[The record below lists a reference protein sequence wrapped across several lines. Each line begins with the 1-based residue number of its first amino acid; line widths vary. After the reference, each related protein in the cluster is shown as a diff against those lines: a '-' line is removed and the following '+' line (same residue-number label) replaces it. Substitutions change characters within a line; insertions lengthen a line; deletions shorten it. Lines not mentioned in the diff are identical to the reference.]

1 MSVITLGNQYDFLR
15 HVITLESIGAVPVI
29 VGRGVVVG
37 IGTSSRGPAMEPYGI
52 AASTPS
58 LIRRTYG
65 DGPLREGLE
74 LAAAQGC
81 SIVYGVRVLGEGY
94 QTAELPVVDGQ
105 DEPCGKFV
113 ARGPGAWGNIP
124 TITISYGDLDGTK
137 KEIFNGNGS
146 GVTTPYALMYD
157 DIVESPLNYVR
168 VDGVTRTIIY
178 SGTPDPGEVLL
189 NKSTGTLTFATG
201 EWPETNEQIEVRY
214 KYKSRKVTIREEGK
228 QPVTYNNLMSLTMMA
243 AKMKNDPVCTFEIDV
258 GATRLPKPIS
268 ATNMSG
274 GSDGDPITIDDWEA
288 AFNSVLEKLPDTVI
302 PSAVFTTAYEAT
314 EGQWDIVALLDQ
326 FLWQMG
332 HRKKPC
338 QGFVTLPAD
347 ATAQQILDFKEGYTN
362 LFLTLISNGYDNTEK
377 DLAGARAGQ
386 EAALGLGV
394 SPATASNSLKGVNG
408 LLFQWSEPDRE
419 LLTYNG
425 VEVLVKDTGVHPYVG
440 VSTDLDD
447 SFRRTVDV
455 RTICQVIVWVD
466 QIVKY
471 FLNEKR
477 TKTNLAR
484 MKTSI
489 DVLLDRL
496 CRASVLDTYDL
507 MVTPNE
513 SDHNAVDITLKIQ
526 PVGHIERVYTWI
538 GVGYYNV
545 EAIAE

>member
-15 HVITLESIGAVPVI
+15 HVVTLESIGTVPVI
-29 VGRGVVVG
+29 VGRGIVVG
-37 IGTSSRGPAMEPYGI
+37 VGTSSRGPAMEPYGI
-52 AASTPS
+52 AASTPNM
-58 LIRRTYG
+58 IRRVYG
-65 DGPLREGLE
+65 DGPLKEGLE

-94 QTAELPVVDGQ
+94 STAQLEVEDGQ
-105 DEPCGKFV
+105 DDVCGRFI

-124 TITISYGDLDGTK
+124 TIKIEYGDLDGAK
-137 KEIFNGNGS
+137 KEIFNGNGAT
-146 GVTTPYALMYD
+146 VTVPYALMYD
-157 DIVESPLNYVR
+157 DLVESPINYVR
-168 VDGVTRTIIY
+168 VGGQSRTIIY
-178 SGTPDPGEVLL
+178 SGVPEAGEVLMD
-189 NKSTGTLTFATG
+189 KSAGTLTFATG
-201 EWPETNEQIEVRY
+201 EWPDTNQQIEVRY
-214 KYKSRKVTIREEGK
+214 KYKSRKITIREEAK
-228 QPVTYNNLMSLTMMA
+228 LPVVYNNITSLTMLA
-243 AKMKNDPVCTFEIDV
+243 AKMKNDPVCTFEIET
-258 GATRLPKPIS
+258 GATRLPKCIS
-268 ATNMSG
+268 DTNMAG
-274 GSDGDPITIDDWEA
+274 GSDGAPITIEDWEV
-288 AFNSVLEKLPDTVI
+288 AFNNILTKLPDTVI
-302 PSAVFTTAYEAT
+302 PSAVFATAYEAT
-314 EGQWDIVALLDQ
+314 PGQWDIVALMDQ

-332 HRKKPC
+332 NLKKPC
-338 QGFVTLPAD
+338 QGFITLPAD

-408 LLFQWSEPDRE
+408 LLFQWNEPERE
-419 LLTYNG
+419 MLTYGG

-440 VSTDLDD
+440 VSTDPDD

-455 RTICQVIVWVD
+455 RTICQVVVWVD

-489 DVLLDRL
+489 AVMLDRL

-507 MVTPNE
+507 AVTPNE
-513 SDHNAVDITLKIQ
+513 ADHNAVDITLKIQ

-538 GVGYYNV
+538 GVGYYNPS
-545 EAIAE
+545 AIAE

>member
-15 HVITLESIGAVPVI
+15 HVVTLESIGTVPVI

-52 AASTPS
+52 AGNTPS
-58 LIRRTYG
+58 LIRRTFG

-81 SIVYGVRVLGEGY
+81 AIVYGVRVLGEGY
-94 QTAELPVVDGQ
+94 KTAELEVVDGQ
-105 DEPCGKFV
+105 DNPCGKFV
-113 ARGPGAWGNIP
+113 ARGPGTWGNIP
-124 TITISYGDLDGTK
+124 TITITYGDLDGTK

-146 GVTTPYALMYD
+146 NVTTPYALMYD
-157 DIVESPLNYVR
+157 NLVESPLNHVK
-168 VDGVTRTIIY
+168 VDGASKTIIY
-178 SGTPDPGEVLL
+178 SDTPDPGEVLL
-189 NKSTGTLTFATG
+189 DKTSGTLTFATG
-201 EWPETNEQIEVRY
+201 EWPDTNEQVEVRY

-228 QPVTYNNLMSLTMMA
+228 LPVSYNNLMSLTMMA

-258 GATRLPKPIS
+258 GATRLPKPIG
-268 ATNMSG
+268 ATNMEG
-274 GSDGDPITIDDWEA
+274 GSDGAPITIDDWEA

-332 HRKKPC
+332 NLKKPC

-347 ATAQQILDFKEGYTN
+347 ATAQQIVDFKEGYTN

-386 EAALGLGV
+386 EASLGLGV

-408 LLFQWSEPDRE
+408 LLFQWNEPERE

-440 VSTDLDD
+440 VSTDPDD

-477 TKTNLAR
+477 TRTNLAR

-507 MVTPNE
+507 MVTPNA

-538 GVGYYNV
+538 GVGYYNT